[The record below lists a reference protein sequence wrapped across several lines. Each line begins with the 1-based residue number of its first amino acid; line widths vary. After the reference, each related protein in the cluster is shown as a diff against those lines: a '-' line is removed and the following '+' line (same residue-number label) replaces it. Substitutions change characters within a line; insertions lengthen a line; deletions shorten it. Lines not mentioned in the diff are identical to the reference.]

1 MKTVKPGTY
10 IDVVGV
16 VVNMGSV
23 GTVPGSNQAT
33 VARKNVVIADDSMFT
48 IIIGFWGDDAVKLD
62 LTPGSTILAIKNA

>member
-1 MKTVKPGTY
+1 
-10 IDVVGV
+10 
-16 VVNMGSV
+16 MGSV
-23 GTVPGSNQAT
+23 GCVPGSNAAT